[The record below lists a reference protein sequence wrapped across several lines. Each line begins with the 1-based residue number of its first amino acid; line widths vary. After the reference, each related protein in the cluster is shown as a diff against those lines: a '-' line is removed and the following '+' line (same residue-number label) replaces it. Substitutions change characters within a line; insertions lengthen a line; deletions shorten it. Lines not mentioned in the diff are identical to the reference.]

1 MAYLHFRLPGKQIG
15 GVVMVPQVFGFAPR
29 ESDTKTP
36 LFVILRFAGL
46 LNLQPQLPLIQ
57 YRVNTL

>member
-46 LNLQPQLPLIQ
+46 L
-57 YRVNTL
+57 